1 VVALRG
7 SQRSP
12 NQTKTEK
19 DITMKTELQK
29 KLAKIAPSVCIKTV
43 WSPDPDRGEYD
54 GHDDI
59 RPDGWDAWNAD
70 ITATVILCGEE
81 VVGKAGMGGVWQAPE
96 DLPWITNPD
105 ISGYEAQMTEKALD
119 NLLETV
125 SIIKG
130 DTRNQILD
138 ALDIIKNA

>member
-1 VVALRG
+1 
-7 SQRSP
+7 
-12 NQTKTEK
+12 
-19 DITMKTELQK
+19 MKTELQK

-43 WSPDPDRGEYD
+43 WSHDPDRGEYD

-96 DLPWITNPD
+96 DLPWLKNAD
-105 ISGYEAQMTEKALD
+105 VSGYEAQMTEEALTD
-119 NLLETV
+119 LLETV
-125 SIIKG
+125 SIMDKV
-130 DTRNQILD
+130 TRTQILD

>member
-1 VVALRG
+1 
-7 SQRSP
+7 
-12 NQTKTEK
+12 
-19 DITMKTELQK
+19 MKTELQK